1 MINIDC
7 LLCTRAPRDL
17 PNPFPLLDLTQQV
30 PWRGW
35 SKGKYPFPRSTCSS
49 PCPVAPSLGLRQKA
63 SSSQWTLLSILQ
75 KGALLYPP
83 NHSTHQPVTCP
94 SRHLHCLVD
103 SFIHPLPSNYTRC
116 SLQAPSVS
124 FITSYSLSPKTTP
137 RRCSIN
143 LLN

>member
-1 MINIDC
+1 MTCQILSCFWTSPSKSLSVGGVRVNTHI
-7 LLCTRAPRDL
+7 LSPHAPALALC
-17 PNPFPLLDLTQQV
+17 PLL
-30 PWRGW
+30 G
-35 SKGKYPFPRSTCSS
+35 
-49 PCPVAPSLGLRQKA
+49 LGQKA
-63 SSSQWTLLSILQ
+63 RSSRLTLLSILQ

-103 SFIHPLPSNYTRC
+103 SFIPPPPSNYTRH

-137 RRCSIN
+137 SRCSIN